1 MVARNTFD
9 RDDLLRRGG
18 DRFDDRDRFGFE
30 RDPREREDDSR
41 DRMELERENAI
52 IRLQNE
58 LLMEVINDPN
68 VQMTP
73 DGELQTVAAGTLAPR
88 RRTSRTSRPSG
99 RQVIRSSGQFSR
111 SNILPPLPKPRKK
124 NKKHCKNLSECFKEA
139 NSKLRNKNGQLKK
152 GKTQADVARMA
163 QKLLRKIGK
172 GTKKGQVRKTARRAF
187 EK

>member
-9 RDDLLRRGG
+9 REDLRREGA

-30 RDPREREDDSR
+30 RVQREREDDSR

-73 DGELQTVAAGTLAPR
+73 DGELQTVRAGTLAPKR
-88 RRTSRTSRPSG
+88 RTSRPSG
-99 RQVIRSSGQFSR
+99 RQVIRRSGQFSR
-111 SNILPPLPKPRKK
+111 ANILPPLSKPRKK

>member
-9 RDDLLRRGG
+9 RDDLRREGS

-30 RDPREREDDSR
+30 RDQREREDDSR
-41 DRMELERENAI
+41 DRMELERDNAM
-52 IRLQNE
+52 IR
-58 LLMEVINDPN
+58 LLMEIINDPEMI
-68 VQMTP
+68 MTP
-73 DGELQTVAAGTLAPR
+73 SGELQTVRAGTLSPR
-88 RRTSRTSRPSG
+88 VRTKPITGREQIRR
-99 RQVIRSSGQFSR
+99 SGQFSR
-111 SNILPPLPKPRKK
+111 SSLLMGIPIAKKLRKK

-163 QKLLRKIGK
+163 QRLLRKIGK